1 MTSGTKIIGVI
12 GGLGPAAT
20 LDFFGRIISKTK
32 ALRDQDH
39 LRVIIDNNTRIPD
52 RNAALRDNDPEPGLA
67 IAATSRG
74 LEIAGA
80 DFLVMAC
87 NTAHAYAREIRA
99 AVTIPF
105 ISMIDETVAAVL
117 ALSPRPKRVGVLG
130 VDGCLAA
137 DLYQDAL
144 RAEGVEPV
152 TLDAA
157 AQARFMATV
166 YQIKSGDA
174 GEAQRAAMFSLAETL
189 SAAGAQAVIAGCTEI
204 PLVLSQ
210 EDVFTPLVSSTDVLV
225 ERAILAAGGTLR
237 DHLA

>member
-1 MTSGTKIIGVI
+1 MTAGTKIIGVI

-39 LRVIIDNNTRIPD
+39 LRVIIDNNTKIPD

-67 IAATSRG
+67 IAATARG

-105 ISMIDETVAAVL
+105 ISMIDETVAATL

-137 DLYQDAL
+137 KIRLPLLASNYCKPG
-144 RAEGVEPV
+144 R
-152 TLDAA
+152 LDN
-157 AQARFMATV
+157 
-166 YQIKSGDA
+166 
-174 GEAQRAAMFSLAETL
+174 
-189 SAAGAQAVIAGCTEI
+189 
-204 PLVLSQ
+204 
-210 EDVFTPLVSSTDVLV
+210 
-225 ERAILAAGGTLR
+225 
-237 DHLA
+237 